1 MNSLVLLFGGIAV
14 FLAAYVAYGGF
25 LAKKWG
31 LSDKPTPAHTKR
43 DDIDYVPADVKVIL
57 GHHFSSIAGAGP
69 ITGPILASVFGWF
82 PVYLWILIGS
92 VFIGGVHDF
101 GALVASLRTEGKG
114 IGEIIKENISPRAK
128 SIFNWYAWLTITLV
142 VAAFTDICAAT
153 FAFDSA
159 HPELLTGAQAGT
171 ASVLFIL
178 LAIVFGLMV
187 YRKNA
192 PLAVASVAGIVLL
205 AFCIWF
211 GYTFPIL
218 KFNKLTWQ
226 VLLMVYITAASIMPV
241 WLLLQ
246 PRDYLCSFLL
256 YAMMAGAFLGIL
268 IRHPVIEQP
277 AFTGFVVKNQS
288 LFPFLFVTV
297 ACGAISGFH
306 SLISS
311 GTTSKQIN
319 REKPDA
325 QVIGYGSMLIEG
337 LLAVVSII
345 AVGYVAKASGSPA
358 QIFANGV
365 AYFMSGFGVSES
377 VGKVFIIL
385 AYSAFALTSL
395 DTATRIGRYLL
406 QEIASGNAKPAAGS
420 ADPAASAKGS
430 RKNPFTNIYLA
441 TAGTIAVSVAFLVY
455 GYQKIWPIFGSA
467 NQLLAALA
475 LLAVTAWVVKQGKKS
490 WETIVPLIFMF
501 SVTLTALFFIIRNN
515 LTAEKPNYILAVMG
529 CVLTFLAVLQIIE
542 GVRVLVLKKGAK
554 QSGQHRAA

>member
-1 MNSLVLLFGGIAV
+1 MNSLVLLFGGIFV
-14 FLAAYVAYGGF
+14 FLVAYIVYGGF

-31 LSDKPTPAHTKR
+31 LSDAPTPAHSKR

-82 PVYLWILIGS
+82 PVYLWILVGS

-101 GALVASLRTEGKG
+101 GSLVASLRTEGKG

-153 FAFDSA
+153 FAFDPA
-159 HPELLTGAQAGT
+159 KPELLTGAQAGT
-171 ASVLFIL
+171 ASVLFIF
-178 LAIVFGLMV
+178 LAIAFGLMV

-192 PLAVASVAGIVLL
+192 PLAVASVAGVALL

-211 GYTFPIL
+211 GYAFPIL

-226 VLLMVYITAASIMPV
+226 IILMVYITAASIMPV

-256 YAMMAGAFLGIL
+256 YAMMIGAFLGII

-277 AFTGFVVKNQS
+277 AFTGFVVKNQT

-325 QVIGYGSMLIEG
+325 QIIGYGSMLIEG
-337 LLAVVSII
+337 LLAIIAII
-345 AVGYVAKASGSPA
+345 AVGYVAKAQGSPA

-365 AYFMSGFGVSES
+365 AWFMSGFGVPES

-395 DTATRIGRYLL
+395 DTATRIGRYLM
-406 QEIASGNAKPAAGS
+406 QEIASGS
-420 ADPAASAKGS
+420 KGS
-430 RKNPFTNIYLA
+430 NNEKKRANPFSNIYLA
-441 TAGTIAVSVAFLVY
+441 TAATIAVSVAFLVY

-475 LLAVTAWVVKQGKKS
+475 LLAVTAWVVKKGKKS
-490 WETIVPLIFMF
+490 WETIVPLVFMF

-515 LTAEKPNYILAVMG
+515 LVTEKPNYLLAFMG
-529 CVLTFLAVLQIIE
+529 AVLTFLAILQIVE
-542 GVRVLVLKKGAK
+542 GVRVLILKKQNK
-554 QSGQHRAA
+554 N